1 MTAAAGQA
9 KYTVTGGAIELWQAK
24 ELDAKF
30 SSAKT
35 SFAIATTT
43 DRFLAAYDTDA
54 ATAGQQADAAQKT
67 ALQNA
72 TSLTVDGV
80 AVNLGSKNAN
90 LPAGNGDKILGTVE
104 QLNALPSSLKAAAK
118 YVVVDTLANIT
129 SAANTSVL
137 NASAGYVVADT
148 AANVAAASAATL
160 ATASGALAIQV
171 SDQATVA
178 QAAAIVAATNLL
190 AAHVRFELT
199 DSAANLAGGVAT
211 VNKAA
216 KVTANTEATAAQAD
230 AIVGAGGGGATA
242 TFSVLDS
249 GTAIATMGHE
259 SKAVNVTADA
269 DSNTAGLQG
278 ITMASAGT
286 ILTNK
291 GSGTVTF
298 NVADTV
304 GAVAASAANAAKAG
318 TVTVTGTATVTEAK
332 AVAGLA
338 NLTGGYQ
345 VSGSSADLTDATKI
359 TMADLAKAS
368 KVTATDAATVAQANA
383 LLSVSAIAK
392 DATSGKPLLSIADTA
407 KALAGASSATLD
419 SVHTTNTVTV
429 SSYVAALTAAEATN
443 LAGVDA
449 ASTKLASDAAQV
461 KVSDSAANILSANNA
476 GALAKVGSIAVTDT
490 AITVATL
497 NQVRALNDSG
507 GNNAQTY
514 SYSLSDGV
522 IALVA
527 AGPATFNGATKLTVT
542 GSVSLA
548 DAQTTFG
555 MFSNVGA
562 LTLGNLSF
570 EKISGNYTQLTTATL
585 SGAGGG
591 VTATPLSKSAAVAL
605 TSSIDLTQAAD
616 AAFMAKLA
624 GGYLLSDLAA
634 NVLAGVM
641 SDSGKALLAAATSVS
656 LSDTASVS
664 QAQVIASQLTNETA
678 LPLKDTATNL
688 KAASSAATVAAAASV
703 VVTGSTSNDAISKTA
718 TTAKVTYELSA
729 GNMEGVASS
738 SNGTTT
744 FAAGVDVLSL
754 KMGDAISLVGLGGL
768 TLDAGGALTAGEY
781 KLTRGVYA
789 ADGSFVALSSG
800 NDLMIEIETVGNTV
814 AGAADEVVILV
825 GTTTVTAVGTAG
837 NVTGFTGG

>member
-1 MTAAAGQA
+1 
-9 KYTVTGGAIELWQAK
+9 
-24 ELDAKF
+24 
-30 SSAKT
+30 
-35 SFAIATTT
+35 
-43 DRFLAAYDTDA
+43 
-54 ATAGQQADAAQKT
+54 
-67 ALQNA
+67 
-72 TSLTVDGV
+72 
-80 AVNLGSKNAN
+80 
-90 LPAGNGDKILGTVE
+90 
-104 QLNALPSSLKAAAK
+104 LNAA
-118 YVVVDTLANIT
+118 
-129 SAANTSVL
+129 
-137 NASAGYVVADT
+137 AGYVVADT
-148 AANVAAASAATL
+148 AAAVAAASAATL
-160 ATASGALAIQV
+160 ASASGAKAIQIT
-171 SDQATVA
+171 DQATVA

-190 AAHVRFELT
+190 AANVRFEIT
-199 DSAANLAGGVAT
+199 DSAANLANGLGT

-216 KVTANTEATAAQAD
+216 KVEANSPATAAQAD

-242 TFSVLDS
+242 KFSLLDTGS
-249 GTAIATMGHE
+249 NIATMGNE
-259 SKAVNVTADA
+259 SKATDVNADA
-269 DSNTAGLQG
+269 DLATAGLQG
-278 ITMASAGT
+278 ISIANAST

-298 NVADTV
+298 NVTDTV
-304 GAVAASAANAAKAG
+304 GAVAAAAANAAKAG

-332 AVAGLA
+332 TVAGLA

-345 VSGSSADLTDATKI
+345 VSGTSADLTDATKI

-368 KVTATDAATVAQANA
+368 KITATDAATVAQANA

-407 KALAGASSATLD
+407 KALAGASAATLD
-419 SVHTTNTVTV
+419 SVHTANTVTV
-429 SSYVAALTAAEATN
+429 NSYAAALTAAEATN
-443 LAGVDA
+443 LAVVDA

-461 KVSDSAANILSANNA
+461 KVSDSAANILSAANA

-497 NQVRALNDSG
+497 NQVRALNDNG
-507 GNNAQTY
+507 GNVAQTY

-555 MFSNVGA
+555 MFSNAGA

-591 VTATPLSKSAAVAL
+591 VTATPLSKSASVAL

-624 GGYLLSDLAA
+624 GGYLLSDSAA
-634 NVLAGVM
+634 SVLAGVM

-744 FAAGVDVLSL
+744 FAPGVDVLSL
-754 KMGDAISLVGLGGL
+754 KTGDAISLVGLGGL

-800 NDLMIEIETVGNTV
+800 NDLMIEIETAGNTV
-814 AGAADEVVILV
+814 AGAADEVVVLV